1 MFMVASRLLVIKWSN
16 IKMTEKIN
24 KYNEKDVLQ
33 LVRNIK
39 GNNDIVE
46 DILDLLNKKQFTNN
60 INYEKAY
67 NVLMDYFDYIPE
79 DEKENLD
86 KRLKELGL

>member
-1 MFMVASRLLVIKWSN
+1 M
-16 IKMTEKIN
+16 
-24 KYNEKDVLQ
+24 Q

-46 DILDLLNKKQFTNN
+46 DILDLLNKKQSTNN

-86 KRLKELGL
+86 KQLKELGL

>member
-1 MFMVASRLLVIKWSN
+1 
-16 IKMTEKIN
+16 MTEK
-24 KYNEKDVLQ
+24 Y
-33 LVRNIK
+33 
-39 GNNDIVE
+39 
-46 DILDLLNKKQFTNN
+46 LLNKKEIENIIFDYCYQSIDADENEQIEFSQIYKKWFINYKTNLKNKSTNN

-86 KRLKELGL
+86 KQLKELGL

>member
-1 MFMVASRLLVIKWSN
+1 
-16 IKMTEKIN
+16 MTLKIN

-79 DEKENLD
+79 EEKENLD
-86 KRLKELGL
+86 KQLKELGL

>member
-1 MFMVASRLLVIKWSN
+1 
-16 IKMTEKIN
+16 MTEKIN

-86 KRLKELGL
+86 KQLKELGLWVKNLL

>member
-1 MFMVASRLLVIKWSN
+1 
-16 IKMTEKIN
+16 MTEKIN

-46 DILDLLNKKQFTNN
+46 DILDLLNKKQSTNN

-86 KRLKELGL
+86 KQLKELGL

>member
-86 KRLKELGL
+86 KQLKELGL

>member
-1 MFMVASRLLVIKWSN
+1 
-16 IKMTEKIN
+16 MTKKIN
-24 KYNEKDVLQ
+24 EYNEKDVLQ

-86 KRLKELGL
+86 KQLKELGL

>member
-1 MFMVASRLLVIKWSN
+1 
-16 IKMTEKIN
+16 MTLKIN
-24 KYNEKDVLQ
+24 KYNEKDVLQDVLQ

-79 DEKENLD
+79 EEKENLD
-86 KRLKELGL
+86 KQLKELGL